1 MRLECWRLVLS
12 AEDRCRLLAM
22 NYLIM
27 NSFRALVDDG
37 TPVIVGELVI
47 AGAGRTFLAEIL
59 G

>member
-12 AEDRCRLLAM
+12 VEDRCRLIAM
-22 NYLIM
+22 NCLIE

-37 TPVIVGELVI
+37 TCVIVGELVI
-47 AGAGRTFLAEIL
+47 AGAGRTLLAGIL